1 MMHALLRSGVGI
13 PQRRPG
19 NVLRRKGVRRSE
31 MGGAGNVRHEQK
43 AAGRAARQQ
52 DGPSVR
58 VVRRL
63 STRLR

>member
-1 MMHALLRSGVGI
+1 LRSGVGI
-13 PQRRPG
+13 LQRGPG
-19 NVLRRKGVRRSE
+19 NLLPRKGVGSSE
-31 MGGAGNVRHEQK
+31 MGGIGKVRHEQK
-43 AAGRAARQQ
+43 AAGHATREQ